1 MDLQHFITH
10 FSRDENIG
18 TAVALYIIASKNL
31 SPQFQKQNFCRCG
44 VAGSRE
50 VANIDRSATASG
62 ASSKASSLISRAAMY
77 LANNIQSMHL
87 VACLILPKS
96 VINSPSGPT
105 IARILEYRKD
115 GDNRPDYALKGKTTA
130 MALESVYHHELDIM
144 PSVSRAR
151 RQTEWFKTTQNNFK
165 NIKLAL
171 QAVGQGIYYDF
182 TQFSATAMP
191 SDFIGKGRKL
201 RGGVTMDTTTHGFK
215 QSPRLQ
221 ELKRNLQTGDEV
233 ETEDG
238 TIQLNSDDV
247 EDIRTG
253 TNRGLYLLELIT
265 RKEKATAT
273 TQTGTT
279 ATTGTTQTKKTDR
292 ATQAP
297 VFVRMTRNAINQLRG
312 AQTSEAEQRRR
323 RIARALAQLTI

>member
-1 MDLQHFITH
+1 
-10 FSRDENIG
+10 
-18 TAVALYIIASKNL
+18 
-31 SPQFQKQNFCRCG
+31 
-44 VAGSRE
+44 
-50 VANIDRSATASG
+50 
-62 ASSKASSLISRAAMY
+62 
-77 LANNIQSMHL
+77 
-87 VACLILPKS
+87 
-96 VINSPSGPT
+96 
-105 IARILEYRKD
+105 
-115 GDNRPDYALKGKTTA
+115 
-130 MALESVYHHELDIM
+130 M
-144 PSVSRAR
+144 PAVSRAR

-182 TQFSATAMP
+182 TQFSPTAMP
-191 SDFIGKGRKL
+191 SDFLGKGRKL

-238 TIQLNSDDV
+238 TIQLNADDV
-247 EDIRTG
+247 EDIRSG
-253 TNRGLYLLELIT
+253 TKRGLYLLELIT

-273 TQTGTT
+273 TQTNA
-279 ATTGTTQTKKTDR
+279 ATTGTTTKKIDR
-292 ATQAP
+292 TTQAP
-297 VFVRMTRNAINQLRG
+297 VFVRMTRNAINQLRD